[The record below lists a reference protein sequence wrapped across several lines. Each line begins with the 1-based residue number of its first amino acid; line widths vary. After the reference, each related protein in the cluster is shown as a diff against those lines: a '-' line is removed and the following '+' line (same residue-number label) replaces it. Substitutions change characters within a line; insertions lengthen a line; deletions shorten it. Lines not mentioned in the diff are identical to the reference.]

1 MFLKN
6 LIKNCV
12 YFFINFL
19 PYQEGAVI
27 LMYHSVADNN
37 VFFTVKP
44 EIFETQMKYLKNN
57 NYNVIKLSDLIDI
70 LKYNNKIPKKI
81 VVLTFDDGYNDNYT
95 NVFPILK
102 KYNFPA
108 TIFLITGLIGKEI
121 NNSQNITL
129 KALNWDEIQ
138 EMHNSGLVDFQPHT
152 TNHRESN
159 QQEIIDSKK
168 EIEKKFGKKCEFF
181 AYPRGLY
188 NKEIIDILK
197 NNGFKAARTVEG
209 GKVNQGD
216 NLFKLKSVS
225 VNSTTSFIQFRAN
238 L

>member
-1 MFLKN
+1 
-6 LIKNCV
+6 
-12 YFFINFL
+12 
-19 PYQEGAVI
+19 
-27 LMYHSVADNN
+27 
-37 VFFTVKP
+37 
-44 EIFETQMKYLKNN
+44 ETQMKYLKNN